1 MKNLIV
7 KSGLLI
13 TAISTSSVA
22 WAQQTGRYYDHNM
35 MWGGSVYGWL
45 FGVFMMLLFIAL
57 GTAVVMLVVKALG
70 GHKKQSVSTQYDE
83 NTDAI
88 SILKKRFAMG
98 EIDKDEFERTE
109 ILLEQ

>member
-13 TAISTSSVA
+13 TSISTSSVA
-22 WAQQTGRYYDHNM
+22 W
-35 MWGGSVYGWL
+35 
-45 FGVFMMLLFIAL
+45 FIAL

-98 EIDKDEFERTE
+98 EIDKDEFERTK